1 MLNIPKAAQA
11 ADIYQRKRC
20 AGPGSL
26 RCFVPS
32 FHGQEENRHL
42 LIQISSPVLGD
53 RVIWRN
59 LLERRC
65 AGSRSDSSGRKTPTD
80 GLTKSGGWSGRN
92 SAELALWFSLYM
104 PI

>member
-42 LIQISSPVLGD
+42 LIQISSPVLWAQGH
-53 RVIWRN
+53 
-59 LLERRC
+59 LE
-65 AGSRSDSSGRKTPTD
+65 
-80 GLTKSGGWSGRN
+80 KSAKEKVCR
-92 SAELALWFSLYM
+92 E
-104 PI
+104 PIGQ

>member
-32 FHGQEENRHL
+32 FHGHEENRHL
-42 LIQISSPVLGD
+42 LIQMQSCPWGQGH
-53 RVIWRN
+53 
-59 LLERRC
+59 LE
-65 AGSRSDSSGRKTPTD
+65 
-80 GLTKSGGWSGRN
+80 KSAREK
-92 SAELALWFSLYM
+92 ACRE
-104 PI
+104 PIGQ